1 MIGQNT
7 INISPIELKKKGFSI
22 RSGIVTQ
29 LDRKG
34 ADGDFL
40 QLGPWRSEKHLQVV
54 LRQGRQTS
62 NVFGGKAHGNVPKG
76 TFSTGCKSNCVRIGL
91 PKGYLSHYEF

>member
-34 ADGDFL
+34 ADGGLLELGPSAKQLWMDLGESFDSFCGEEDQFPVYRGKPHANVL
-40 QLGPWRSEKHLQVV
+40 QLRPVETERFEAK
-54 LRQGRQTS
+54 
-62 NVFGGKAHGNVPKG
+62 NK
-76 TFSTGCKSNCVRIGL
+76 C
-91 PKGYLSHYEF
+91 